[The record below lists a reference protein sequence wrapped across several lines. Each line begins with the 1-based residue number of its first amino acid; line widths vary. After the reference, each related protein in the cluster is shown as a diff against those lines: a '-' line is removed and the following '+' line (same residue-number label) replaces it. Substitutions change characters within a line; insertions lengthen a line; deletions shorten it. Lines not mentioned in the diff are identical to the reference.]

1 MSFHGD
7 YYLNTVSFSLAFAVQ
22 LANQSVLFETLLT
35 FSNRNHV
42 MMMLSSG
49 IVSEKKRSSHLF
61 DCLKLWRS
69 RHKLTIVWGLFVVQ
83 PQESLFTFFFC
94 CLDVIFAL
102 KDTVSKT
109 LSAYNISFQCLRQKK
124 VEAQLSFISSPIC
137 RNFWAR
143 SCWVIKHPLPH
154 LTVALTNLAADRN
167 KKKPQI
173 NVPCICKRKCSPLAK
188 YGGGVSS
195 KTLIYYNTISLFIFE
210 LLISAQSKSAFVSL
224 VPCF

>member
-35 FSNRNHV
+35 FSNKNHV

-49 IVSEKKRSSHLF
+49 IVSEKKIKSSFWL
-61 DCLKLWRS
+61 LKIVKIQAQANNSMGFICCSAS
-69 RHKLTIVWGLFVVQ
+69 RVFVY
-83 PQESLFTFFFC
+83 FFFC

-210 LLISAQSKSAFVSL
+210 LLISAQSKPTFVSL